1 MFLYDSCLVI
11 EREELNI
18 GPCKGNVLAKGDE
31 ARTTTQN
38 NKLREGQRAGLDV
51 FNTGIFK
58 KQSIL
63 EYKSKNI
70 EENLICCKLRS
81 HQATLNSFIN

>member
-1 MFLYDSCLVI
+1 MKEKNLILV
-11 EREELNI
+11 
-18 GPCKGNVLAKGDE
+18 PCKGNVLAKGDE

-81 HQATLNSFIN
+81 HQATLNSFTN